1 MKKIIFLFAGLSLLS
16 ACHSGKQQ
24 PADSSGTQAVSTD
37 SLQVLHGQLIMGHE
51 TQSFTADG
59 DSTAY
64 WITDPSGQLETQYKA
79 ALSPEAPPY
88 TSVPAQL
95 KVRLKAPATE
105 GFAAE
110 YDGVMEVVEI
120 LSVGK

>member
-1 MKKIIFLFAGLSLLS
+1 MKKIIFLFAGLSLLT

-24 PADSSGTQAVSTD
+24 PADSSDAQAVSTD
-37 SLQVLHGQLIMGHE
+37 SIQVLHGQLIMGHE
-51 TQSFTADG
+51 AQSFTADG
-59 DSTAY
+59 DSTVY
-64 WITDPSGQLETQYKA
+64 WISDPSGQLETQYKA
-79 ALSPEAPPY
+79 VLSPEAPPY
-88 TSVPAQL
+88 TAVPAQL
-95 KVRLKAPATE
+95 KVRLKGPATE

>member
-1 MKKIIFLFAGLSLLS
+1 MKKIIYLFAFSLLAS
-16 ACHSGKQQ
+16 CGSGSQK
-24 PADSSGTQAVSTD
+24 PADSPEAQAVASD
-37 SLQVLHGQLIMGHE
+37 SIQVLHGQLVMGHE
-51 TQSFTADG
+51 AQSFTADG
-59 DSTAY
+59 DTTAY

-79 ALSPEAPPY
+79 ALPPETSPY
-88 TSVPAQL
+88 TAVPAQL
-95 KVRLKAPATE
+95 KVRLKGPATE

>member
-1 MKKIIFLFAGLSLLS
+1 MKKIIFLFAGLSLLT

-24 PADSSGTQAVSTD
+24 PADNSDAQAVSTD
-37 SLQVLHGQLIMGHE
+37 SIQVLHGQLIMGHE
-51 TQSFTADG
+51 AQSFTADE
-59 DSTAY
+59 DTTAY
-64 WITDPSGQLETQYKA
+64 WINDLSGQLETQYKA
-79 ALSPEAPPY
+79 ALPPEAPPY
-88 TSVPAQL
+88 TAVPAQL
-95 KVRLKAPATE
+95 KVRLKGPATE

>member
-1 MKKIIFLFAGLSLLS
+1 MKKIIFLFAGLSLLT
-16 ACHSGKQQ
+16 ACHSGKQP

-37 SLQVLHGQLIMGHE
+37 SILMLHGQLIMGHE
-51 TQSFTADG
+51 AQSFTADG
-59 DSTAY
+59 DTTAY
-64 WITDPSGQLETQYKA
+64 WISDPSEQLEIQYKA

-88 TSVPAQL
+88 TAVPAQL
-95 KVRLKAPATE
+95 KVRLKGPATE